1 MKENLTEIGYDCGAG
16 SEALSDMN
24 LLAAARAG
32 VDGAYGTLC
41 ERYRRRVLGRIR
53 GLTPRYEDCEDAT
66 QDAMFR
72 AFLHLDHFREH
83 SAFSTWFT
91 RIAINSS
98 LMAIRKQKRSKY
110 VAIDDLCMANGQPLE
125 PASGQP
131 TAETLYIRD
140 TQLEALQEA
149 IKNLSPRLRAVV
161 EMRVFQNRSVA
172 DTARLLGLSVPAV
185 KSRMLRAKQRLAER
199 LNPRARSKASDPV
212 H

>member
-1 MKENLTEIGYDCGAG
+1 MNENLTEIGYDCGAG

-53 GLTPRYEDCEDAT
+53 GLTPRYEDCEDAI

-110 VAIDDLCMANGQPLE
+110 VAIDDLCMANGQPFE

-149 IKNLSPRLRAVV
+149 IKNLSPRLRVVV

-172 DTARLLGLSVPAV
+172 DTARQLGLSVPAV
-185 KSRMLRAKQRLAER
+185 KSRMLRAKQCLAER
-199 LNPRARSKASDPV
+199 LNPRARSKAPDPV